1 VVARPGARPRH
12 RAALIAA
19 VHVNMIIATVTSMD
33 SVDKSQLD
41 EYEQACLERFDLFQ
55 KYEFAYKWEQATK
68 TATIG
73 FVLESSPVALL
84 AW

>member
-1 VVARPGARPRH
+1 M
-12 RAALIAA
+12 L
-19 VHVNMIIATVTSMD
+19 NATVDYLST
-33 SVDKSQLD
+33 VDKSSLD
-41 EYEQACLERFDLFQ
+41 EMDRDCLDRFDFFQ
-55 KYEFAYKWEQATK
+55 KWEFAYKHEHATK